1 MQHLII
7 EQPSL
12 EMTKK
17 VWVKPEVEVID
28 TEYIQ
33 SGNGP
38 KGTEGRL
45 TVYPGSGGKY
55 HSS

>member
-1 MQHLII
+1 MQHPII

-12 EMTKK
+12 QMTKK
-17 VWVKPEVEVID
+17 IWVKPEVEVID
-28 TEYIQ
+28 TDYIQ

-45 TVYPGSGGKY
+45 TVFPGSGGKY
-55 HSS
+55 HTS